1 MPLCITS
8 NTLLVSERKL
18 SSEDRSLAE
27 GLSWVSG
34 EYEDSYQNLLG
45 GIDGPASMEAR
56 YRQDR
61 EVVGQLRDGLSI
73 LERSSIKYQ
82 LRFLTYLKFE
92 NRLRLFQP

>member
-18 SSEDRSLAE
+18 TSEDRSLAE
-27 GLSWVSG
+27 GLSWTLD
-34 EYEDSYQNLLG
+34 ERQDSLHNMMEG
-45 GIDGPASMEAR
+45 VGDPASLEAR

-73 LERSSIKYQ
+73 LERSDSAAKSVVQIV
-82 LRFLTYLKFE
+82 LKMRE
-92 NRLRLFQP
+92 LAIHA